1 MKFDIIFLSY
11 DEPFAE
17 EHWKRL
23 KERFPEAQRV
33 HGVKGI
39 LNAHKECTRIAKTDD
54 FFVVDGDAYILDD
67 FNFDNGS
74 SKSFLERNL
83 FYMWMSRNAVNDLTY
98 GNGGIKL
105 FPRTIFDGV
114 EEYGVDLFWQLPHR
128 QIGRVA
134 SISRFNASP
143 FSSWRSG
150 FRECVNLASRKL
162 KKRYSERKKLFFL
175 DVWCNNGADRPFGKW
190 CIKGALA
197 GRKYGEENK
206 DNKEKLELFNDFNWL
221 KERFNFESQESS
233 LKESR
238 KSRGLDVNYK

>member
-17 EHWKRL
+17 EHWEKL
-23 KERFPEAQRV
+23 KKRFPEAQRV

-39 LNAHKECTRIAKTDD
+39 LNAHKECARIARTEY
-54 FFVVDGDAYILDD
+54 FFVVDGDAYVLDD

-74 SKSFLERNL
+74 STSLLEKNV

-128 QIGRVA
+128 QIGIVA

-143 FSSWRSG
+143 FSSWRAG
-150 FRECVNLASRKL
+150 FRECVNLASRKYEKL
-162 KKRYSERKKLFFL
+162 LAERYRLFFL
-175 DVWCNNGADRPFGKW
+175 DVWCNKGADRPYGEW
-190 CIKGALA
+190 CIRGARS
-197 GRKYGEENK
+197 GREYGEEYK
-206 DNKEKLELFNDFNWL
+206 DIKKKLELFNDFNWL
-221 KERFNFESQESS
+221 KERFDFELQVNYM
-233 LKESR
+233 KESR
-238 KSRGLDVNYK
+238 KLRDLDVNYK